1 MSLLFILLT
10 AWIYGACFYALGISA
25 GRRRSRM
32 IEMEARRC
40 AMEGHRL
47 AREWCEAYTELR
59 DQREHD
65 PADDWKQL

>member
-1 MSLLFILLT
+1 MILLFILFILLV
-10 AWIYGACFYALGISA
+10 AWIYALGISA